1 MRIVT
6 VIIMIL
12 TLSGWMHPAGAGEPP
27 LKDAP
32 VVWYED
38 DRRDIEKP
46 KEREPSIVW
55 DYFDDSWGWPR
66 ERWTDP
72 VRLIRNFGKL
82 FGGDQVKPAANINSL
97 DEAPNST
104 WFTNRIG
111 IFPMTAAEAARG
123 PGDGEGPDR
132 SAKWVVVSAK
142 TAGVSPGF
150 NIRDA
155 KGDVHLIKFD
165 PPGYLNMTTAADVI
179 SSRIFHAAGYNVPE
193 DATVTFRREDIV
205 VGQDAQ
211 IKEDGEK
218 RPMTEED
225 VDAILDNFGKLGDNE
240 WLAVSSRFLSG
251 QPIGPFDYRARR
263 KDDPNDRVDHWNRR
277 ELRGL
282 YVLAAW
288 LNHFDVKQ
296 HNTLD
301 MYVEEDGRRFVKH
314 YLIDFASTLGAGA
327 GIDGPNPRH
336 GYEFGFDVTALTR
349 RTVTLGL
356 SEDKWRKRTR
366 PDLHEVGYLDSTYLD
381 PGGFDPLQPNSA
393 FANTTKRDG
402 YWGAK
407 IVAAFRDEHIDAIV
421 AEGRYR
427 EPGAAGYVAAVLKSN
442 RDKIARYFFDRVTPL
457 DFFRPAGD
465 GVVFEDLGEKYGVYP
480 GTTPGYRV
488 RCAMVDENRS
498 AKKSSRTDWESL
510 SHTSLSLKSGV
521 ASLAL
526 DQADDDH
533 RFLAMEFQL
542 NRGEGW
548 SHTVTAYLAVNSG
561 RIVAIGR

>member
-1 MRIVT
+1 
-6 VIIMIL
+6 
-12 TLSGWMHPAGAGEPP
+12 MHPASAGEPP

-46 KEREPSIVW
+46 KEREPSIAW

-72 VRLIRNFGKL
+72 VRLIRNIGKL

-97 DEAPNST
+97 DEVPNST

-123 PGDGEGPDR
+123 PGDGKGPDR
-132 SAKWVVVSAK
+132 SAPWVVVSAK

-155 KGDVHLIKFD
+155 KGDVYLIKFD
-165 PPGYLNMTTAADVI
+165 PPGFLNMTTAADVI
-179 SSRIFHAAGYNVPE
+179 SGRIFHAAGYNVPD
-193 DATVTFRREDIV
+193 DAAVTFRREDIV
-205 VGQDAQ
+205 VGQDAT
-211 IKEDGEK
+211 IKVGGEK

-225 VDAILDNFGKLGDNE
+225 IDAILHDFGKVGDNE
-240 WLAVSSRFLSG
+240 WLALASRFLSG
-251 QPIGPFDYRARR
+251 KPIGPFDYRARR
-263 KDDPNDRVDHWNRR
+263 KDDPNDKVDHWNRR

-314 YLIDFASTLGAGA
+314 YLIDFASTLGGAA
-327 GIDGPNPRH
+327 GIDGPNARY
-336 GYEFGFDVTALTR
+336 GYELGFDLKSIAR

-356 SEDKWRKRTR
+356 SEDSWRKRTR
-366 PDLHEVGYLDSTYLD
+366 PDINEVGYFDTTYFD

-421 AEGRYR
+421 AEGGYR
-427 EPGAAGYVAAVLKSN
+427 EPGAADYIAAVLKTN
-442 RDKIARYFFDRVTPL
+442 RDKIARYFFDRVSPL
-457 DFFRPAGD
+457 DFFRPTGD
-465 GVVFEDLGEKYGVYP
+465 AIVFEDLGAKYAVYP
-480 GTTPGYRV
+480 GTTPLYRV
-488 RCAMVDENRS
+488 RCAVVDENRT
-498 AKKSSRTDWESL
+498 AEKSSRTDWEPL
-510 SHTSLSLKSGV
+510 SHTSLPLNGGV
-521 ASLAL
+521 ASRALA
-526 DQADDDH
+526 QADNDH

-542 NRGEGW
+542 NRGDGW
-548 SHTVTAYLAVNSG
+548 GQTVTAYLAPNSG
-561 RIVAIGR
+561 RIVAVAR